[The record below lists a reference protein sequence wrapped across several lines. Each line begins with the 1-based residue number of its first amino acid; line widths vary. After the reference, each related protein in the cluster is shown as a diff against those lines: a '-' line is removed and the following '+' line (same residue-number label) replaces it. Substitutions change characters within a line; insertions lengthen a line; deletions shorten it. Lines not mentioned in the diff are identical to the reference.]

1 MTNPTHPK
9 RPRLVSDYYNSILLK
24 MTPKPSALELTIL
37 SIMDGICK
45 GNKKKGTCCLS
56 LSELT
61 KMVTYR
67 SPNHSIHPDSV
78 KAARR
83 KLVDR
88 GLLIQTGAWNRK
100 KIYSTVIPR
109 AEAEGFKG
117 LQIPL
122 EAATS
127 PHLSH
132 AAKLIFGRIYYL
144 LTVNDGDRVY
154 LEWTN
159 KRLADDLNVGLGQII
174 QGLGELR
181 EQNFIYIHHGNSR
194 VRKVGLN
201 YDWNVLNNNYLP
213 TFERESKISKGGKSI
228 TVQTGKGGKSIT
240 VKSVEI
246 TAEQPNKVINL
257 EAYTSA
263 RKSISGVNKYLKDN
277 KSTFPLEKY
286 GTSGSGQPVQGE
298 STFACQREVES
309 LSDKTVANPRK
320 EDRSMPLTLV
330 PVPEEANRTFDY
342 WNSRGEPLPRHRVG
356 TRVHKDAIKAIRKAL
371 KIHKEKTIR
380 NAIDLYRQSLT
391 RTDLNLFR
399 FKSAP
404 VRVGLDEFFQFSG
417 FTIGV
422 IADRKIKGFD
432 GGGISWFDIC
442 LKGAAEVEQRFAVV
456 PVDKFPVVTK
466 LLQKVIGSWDDHPKV
481 TGPIAEKQLQ
491 IVSAKLVEFHQR
503 IKPRMLTG
511 GFLKFSTPEF
521 LKEYFVPYLQEMLGK
536 RGVEGFQLWWM
547 IGDGFVDEF
556 EQYLVRLHTIKK
568 PVMVRHLKRRVGC
581 DQNISFGSGS
591 RAAYHHRYDNEC
603 ELSAA
608 DFKNI

>member
-1 MTNPTHPK
+1 MSNRITFFHLPLEVEKNPKLTKTDKDVAWIVFSVNGTNGHDH
-9 RPRLVSDYYNSILLK
+9 SCFYS
-24 MTPKPSALELTIL
+24 
-37 SIMDGICK
+37 
-45 GNKKKGTCCLS
+45 NKKLAVMTDCDP
-56 LSELT
+56 LT
-61 KMVTYR
+61 VSR
-67 SPNHSIHPDSV
+67 AV
-78 KAARR
+78 K
-83 KLVDR
+83 KLVQEKAVISKVTVDKSVGSR
-88 GLLIQTGAWNRK
+88 RELSVNPEYKEYGKKFVDEYNRKVEEQQTGGLIKLSRGVD
-100 KIYSTVIPR
+100 KIIKPPR
-109 AEAEGFKG
+109 EKSKDYGG
-117 LQIPL
+117 LKNP
-122 EAATS
+122 
-127 PHLSH
+127 
-132 AAKLIFGRIYYL
+132 Y
-144 LTVNDGDRVY
+144 
-154 LEWTN
+154 
-159 KRLADDLNVGLGQII
+159 II
-174 QGLGELR
+174 
-181 EQNFIYIHHGNSR
+181 
-194 VRKVGLN
+194 
-201 YDWNVLNNNYLP
+201 
-213 TFERESKISKGGKSI
+213 KI
-228 TVQTGKGGKSIT
+228 
-240 VKSVEI
+240 
-246 TAEQPNKVINL
+246 
-257 EAYTSA
+257 
-263 RKSISGVNKYLKDN
+263 DN
-277 KSTFPLEKY
+277 KDTFPLEKY

-309 LSDKTVANPRK
+309 LSDKIVANPRK

-342 WNSRGEPLPRHRVG
+342 WNRQGEPLPRHRVG

-432 GGGISWFDIC
+432 GGGSAWFDIC

-521 LKEYFVPYLQEMLGK
+521 LKEYFVPYLQEMLGT

-547 IGDGFVDEF
+547 IGEGFVDEF
-556 EQYLVRLHTIKK
+556 EQHLVRTRAITK
-568 PVMVRHLKRRVGC
+568 PVMVRHLKRRAVC

-608 DFKNI
+608 DYQNI

>member
-1 MTNPTHPK
+1 MGKSFIVDH
-9 RPRLVSDYYNSILLK
+9 VH
-24 MTPKPSALELTIL
+24 L
-37 SIMDGICK
+37 SLAPFIDKGLSKTETQIIWIVESICK
-45 GNKKKGTCCLS
+45 KKDWCYYS
-56 LSELT
+56 NSELAGFLQRHKDTISCSVRSLVT
-61 KMVTYR
+61 KGALISDIEIT
-67 SPNHSIHPDSV
+67 
-78 KAARR
+78 KAGYRR
-83 KLVDR
+83 KLKPNPGFQELKND
-88 GLLIQTGAWNRK
+88 LIVEYNGR
-100 KIYSTVIPR
+100 ISTR
-109 AEAEGFKG
+109 FKG
-117 LQIPL
+117 EKSNGGESGKPPIP
-122 EAATS
+122 A
-127 PHLSH
+127 
-132 AAKLIFGRIYYL
+132 
-144 LTVNDGDRVY
+144 
-154 LEWTN
+154 
-159 KRLADDLNVGLGQII
+159 
-174 QGLGELR
+174 GETTYTPR
-181 EQNFIYIHHGNSR
+181 
-194 VRKVGLN
+194 
-201 YDWNVLNNNYLP
+201 
-213 TFERESKISKGGKSI
+213 GKS
-228 TVQTGKGGKSIT
+228 KDYGG
-240 VKSVEI
+240 
-246 TAEQPNKVINL
+246 
-257 EAYTSA
+257 
-263 RKSISGVNKYLKDN
+263 LKNPYIIKIDN
-277 KSTFPLEKY
+277 KDTFPLEKY

-309 LSDKTVANPRK
+309 LSDKMVANPRK
-320 EDRSMPLTLV
+320 EDRSMPPALV
-330 PVPEEANRTFDY
+330 LVPEEANRTFDY
-342 WNSRGEPLPRHRVG
+342 WNSQGEPLPRHRMG

-380 NAIDLYRQSLT
+380 NAIDVYKQSLT

-608 DFKNI
+608 DYQNI